1 MVMMNKPTHQRGS
14 GLFISRRS
22 PSQTWPV
29 VLSLA
34 VMALALPLN
43 HNKSRQA
50 MMLTS
55 VMPATYKCQKLL
67 MKSLMEI
74 PWYFFN
80 FWRTAQS
87 SWRNGSWAA
96 SSKLA
101 WLRRDQAHT
110 TMPIKQQKAS
120 KVTMDL
126 RMLMSMTIPY
136 LRWVP
141 STCR

>member
-43 HNKSRQA
+43 HSKAKQA

-74 PWYFFN
+74 PWYCFKCC
-80 FWRTAQS
+80 RTAQS
-87 SWRNGSWAA
+87 S
-96 SSKLA
+96 
-101 WLRRDQAHT
+101 
-110 TMPIKQQKAS
+110 
-120 KVTMDL
+120 
-126 RMLMSMTIPY
+126 
-136 LRWVP
+136 
-141 STCR
+141 